1 MFFLIAGV
9 LAIIAGFVVYKI
21 MKSNVGRWIVL
32 APVVGVV
39 AGIGLI
45 GYSCVAVIPTGH
57 TGVVTTFGRVENHT
71 LEAGINVKAPW
82 QEVVI
87 MDNRV
92 QIATLDLEC
101 FSSDIQ
107 EVNLRYTL
115 NYQINK
121 ANAQEIY
128 RTVGSDYYNVV
139 IVPNIAEAVKVVTAR
154 YTAENLVGKRDD
166 LALAIEAQLK
176 TSLSSYDIELVGTA
190 IENMDFTDAFTNAVE
205 AKQVAAQNKLQAQIE
220 QEQKTMEQEQQAKRS
235 VIDANAAADVAKI
248 QAEAEFEVAKIEA
261 DAKAYAGEKEAEKNK
276 AIAGSLS
283 PDLVN
288 YYYVLQWDG
297 KLPESYVGSD
307 NPSTIVAIRGTGGS
321 TESNTAT
328 APAE

>member
-1 MFFLIAGV
+1 MFYLIAGV
-9 LAIIAGFVVYKI
+9 LVIIAGIAIYKF
-21 MKSNVGRWIVL
+21 MKTNAGKWIALV
-32 APVVGVV
+32 PV
-39 AGIGLI
+39 AGILAGIALI

-107 EVNLRYTL
+107 EVNMRYTL

-128 RTVGSDYYNVV
+128 RTVGSDYYDVV
-139 IVPNIAEAVKVVTAR
+139 IVPNIAESVKVVTAR
-154 YTAENLVGKRDD
+154 YTAENLVGRRDD
-166 LALAIEAQLK
+166 LARAIESELS
-176 TSLSSYDIELVGTA
+176 TSLDGYNIELVGTA

-220 QEQKTMEQEQQAKRS
+220 QDQKTMEQEQQAKRS

-248 QAEAEFEVAKIEA
+248 QAEAELQVAKVQA
-261 DAKAYAGEKEAEKNK
+261 DAKAYAGQKEAEKNK
-276 AIAGSLS
+276 AIAASLTT
-283 PDLVN
+283 DLVN
-288 YYYVLQWDG
+288 YYYVQQWDG
-297 KLPESYVGSD
+297 KLPESYVGSE
-307 NPSTIVAIRGTGGS
+307 NPSTIVAIK
-321 TESNTAT
+321 
-328 APAE
+328 

>member
-1 MFFLIAGV
+1 MFYLIVGLIVIVAGV
-9 LAIIAGFVVYKI
+9 LVYKF
-21 MKSNVGRWIVL
+21 MKDNAGRWIVL
-32 APVVGVV
+32 VPIVGCL
-39 AGIGLI
+39 AGIALI

-82 QEVVI
+82 QEVVV

-107 EVNLRYTL
+107 EVNLKYTL

-121 ANAQEIY
+121 SNAQEIY

-166 LALAIEAQLK
+166 LARAIESELTTALDGYNIQ
-176 TSLSSYDIELVGTA
+176 LVGTA

-220 QEQKTMEQEQQAKRS
+220 QDQKTMEQEQQAKRS

-248 QAEAEFEVAKIEA
+248 QAEADLEVAKIQA
-261 DAKAYAGEKEAEKNK
+261 DAKAYAGQKEAEKNR
-276 AIAGSLS
+276 AIASSLS
-283 PDLVN
+283 TELVN

-297 KLPESYVGSD
+297 KLPTTYMGSE
-307 NPSTIVAIRGTGGS
+307 NPSSIVAIK
-321 TESNTAT
+321 E
-328 APAE
+328 AE